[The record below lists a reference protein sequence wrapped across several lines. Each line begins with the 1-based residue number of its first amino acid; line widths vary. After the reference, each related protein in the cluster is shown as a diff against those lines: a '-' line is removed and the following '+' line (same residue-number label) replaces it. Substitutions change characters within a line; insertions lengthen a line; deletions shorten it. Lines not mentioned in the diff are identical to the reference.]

1 MPAKLKEY
9 HMKVKHRRPGKG
21 IIPTGHEYVLK
32 WSKKLN
38 GFTRYPE
45 INAPE
50 AETSP
55 ESPRKI
61 TA

>member
-1 MPAKLKEY
+1 MT
-9 HMKVKHRRPGKG
+9 VKHRRPEKDA
-21 IIPTGHEYVLK
+21 IPTGQEYVLK
-32 WSKKLN
+32 WSKKLES
-38 GFTRYPE
+38 FIRYPE

-50 AETSP
+50 AGASP